1 MSKLNKDI
9 LTMVFYEIFHEYD
22 YNSLFSCL
30 LVNKSWCETVVP
42 ILWRN
47 PWRYQMKEYQKRSLF
62 NIILTFLSDESKE
75 FLKNQKIEIIKKST
89 KKFMFFDYLTYCRY
103 MINYN
108 LYDIINSNIIV
119 ENNNH
124 KILTTTT
131 STTTIT
137 TNYVITLMNDYYRY
151 ILQEEIY
158 KLLIYKCP
166 PLKYLDITFIQQQI
180 DLFPDAKNW
189 LSEISEL
196 RCNGDIEP
204 HYFQGLA
211 KFSQNIEKI
220 IINSSREDNYGLAKL
235 IEVQRNLK
243 YFKIVRDADARKDTF
258 MTINHGLI
266 KHVRSLIEFKAVFE
280 GLLFLPNILPNLIN
294 LRKLKLFVRD
304 LDQRY
309 EDQLKISSYPNLQI
323 LHIKNISINTMT
335 NLIEKTRG
343 NLKEIWVD
351 EYKSCDNIERL
362 IQIIY
367 ENCPK
372 LEILSIILY
381 NHNFIEFEKLLHS
394 CHYLKVLYI
403 KVLSTM
409 EGNEEED
416 RSILSE
422 ILKDS
427 APICLN
433 NITFLEC

>member
-1 MSKLNKDI
+1 MAKLNKDI
-9 LTMVFYEIFHEYD
+9 LSTIFYEIFHEYD

-30 LVNKSWCETVVP
+30 LVNKYWCETVIP
-42 ILWRN
+42 ILWKN
-47 PWRYQMKEYQKRSLF
+47 PWRNQMKEYQKKSLF
-62 NIILTFLSDESKE
+62 NIIITFLTDESREILKE
-75 FLKNQKIEIIKKST
+75 QKIEIPLEKT
-89 KKFMFFDYLTYCRY
+89 KKWIYFDYLTYCRTI
-103 MINYN
+103 INFN
-108 LYDIINSNIIV
+108 LYDIIKYNIDY
-119 ENNNH
+119 NNNNNR
-124 KILTTTT
+124 T

-137 TNYVITLMNDYYRY
+137 TTNNHIITLMNDYYRY

-180 DLFPDAKNW
+180 DLFPGAKDW

-196 RCNGDIEP
+196 RCNGNIEP

-211 KFSQNIEKI
+211 KYSQNIEKI
-220 IINSSREDNYGLAKL
+220 IINSGREDNYGLAKL
-235 IEVQRNLK
+235 IEVQKNLK
-243 YFKIVRDADARKDTF
+243 YFKIVRDANARNDTF

-266 KHVRSLIEFKAVFE
+266 KNTKSLIEFKATFE
-280 GLLFLPNILPNLIN
+280 GILFLPNILPKMVN
-294 LRKLKLFVRD
+294 LRKLKLLVRE

-323 LHIKNISINTMT
+323 LHIKNISVNTMV
-335 NLIEKTRG
+335 NLIKKTRG

-351 EYKSCDNIERL
+351 EYKLCDNIERL
-362 IQIIY
+362 IRIIY

-381 NHNFIEFEKLLHS
+381 NYNFIEFEKLLHS
-394 CHYLKVLYI
+394 CYYLRVLYI
-403 KVLSTM
+403 KILSM
-409 EGNEEED
+409 DRNEEED
-416 RSILSE
+416 RNILSE

>member
-9 LTMVFYEIFHEYD
+9 LTIIFYEIFHEYD

-30 LVNKSWCETVVP
+30 LVNKYWCETVIP

-47 PWRYQMKEYQKRSLF
+47 PWRYQMKDYQKKSLF
-62 NIILTFLSDESKE
+62 NIIITFLSDESKE
-75 FLKNQKIEIIKKST
+75 FLRNQNIEIIIPFKRKKLI
-89 KKFMFFDYLTYCRY
+89 FFDYLKYCKS

-108 LYDIINSNIIV
+108 LYDIINY
-119 ENNNH
+119 NNNNN
-124 KILTTTT
+124 KI
-131 STTTIT
+131 
-137 TNYVITLMNDYYRY
+137 NNLMNDYYRY

-180 DLFPDAKNW
+180 DLFPGAKNW
-189 LSEISEL
+189 LSEILEL

-235 IEVQRNLK
+235 IEVQKNLK
-243 YFKIVRDADARKDTF
+243 YFKIIRDSDARKDTF

-266 KHVRSLIEFKAVFE
+266 KHTKSLIEFKAVFE
-280 GLLFLPNILPNLIN
+280 GILFLPNLLPKMVN
-294 LRKLKLFVRD
+294 LRKLKLFVRE

-309 EDQLKISSYPNLQI
+309 EEQLKISSYPNLQI
-323 LHIKNISINTMT
+323 LHITNISINTII

-351 EYKSCDNIERL
+351 EYKLSDNIERL
-362 IQIIY
+362 IRIIY

-372 LEILSIILY
+372 LEILSIVLY
-381 NHNFIEFEKLLHS
+381 NHDFIEFEKLLHS
-394 CHYLKVLYI
+394 CLYLKILYI
-403 KVLSTM
+403 KILSID
-409 EGNEEED
+409 ENEEED

>member
-9 LTMVFYEIFHEYD
+9 LTIIFYEIFYEYD

-30 LVNKSWCETVVP
+30 LVNKYWCETVIP

-47 PWRYQMKEYQKRSLF
+47 PWRYQMKDYQKKSLF
-62 NIILTFLSDESKE
+62 NTIITFLSDESKE
-75 FLKNQKIEIIKKST
+75 FLKNQNIMIPFKRKSKK
-89 KKFMFFDYLTYCRY
+89 KKLIFFDYLKYCKS

-108 LYDIINSNIIV
+108 LYDIINYNYNII
-119 ENNNH
+119 NNND
-124 KILTTTT
+124 
-131 STTTIT
+131 
-137 TNYVITLMNDYYRY
+137 NNNNNNNNNNLMNDYYRY

-158 KLLIYKCP
+158 RLLIYKCP

-180 DLFPDAKNW
+180 DLFPDSKNW
-189 LSEISEL
+189 LSEILEL

-220 IINSSREDNYGLAKL
+220 IINSIRDDNYGLAKL
-235 IEVQRNLK
+235 IEVQKNLK
-243 YFKIVRDADARKDTF
+243 YFKIIRDADVDSRKDTF

-266 KHVRSLIEFKAVFE
+266 KHTKSLIEFKAIFE
-280 GLLFLPNILPNLIN
+280 GILFLPNLLPKMVN
-294 LRKLKLFVRD
+294 LRKLKLFVRE

-309 EDQLKISSYPNLQI
+309 EDQLKISSYPNLEI
-323 LHIKNISINTMT
+323 LHIKNISINTLI
-335 NLIEKTRG
+335 NLIEKTKG

-351 EYKSCDNIERL
+351 EYKLSDNIERL
-362 IQIIY
+362 IRIIY
-367 ENCPK
+367 ENCSK

-381 NHNFIEFEKLLHS
+381 NHDFIEFEKLLHS
-394 CHYLKVLYI
+394 CLYLKVLYI
-403 KVLSTM
+403 KVLSID
-409 EGNEEED
+409 GNEEED
-416 RSILSE
+416 RNILSE